1 LKTDLLK
8 IRLSALE
15 KAGFKAAAEIA
26 GLGLSAWARERLRR
40 VAVRELEDAGQDI
53 PFLQRESE

>member
-15 KAGFKAAAEIA
+15 KAGFKEAAEIA